1 MWLLDF
7 VCTCVASSKKS
18 LYCVSIQGLTL
29 FCPAISCP
37 AFSDCALYALH
48 IWSVIFMPC
57 NFMSCNFDGPPFSCP
72 AFQSTPLPSISQ
84 YSGGYLGGPCAWAP
98 LDVKKYLVLMFNVN
112 NMLNFEHFWKCTPEM
127 YPRAPLQIYKYT
139 VASII
144 TSLKRI

>member
-1 MWLLDF
+1 VRRVCSGNETASHLCLAATRVSVLL
-7 VCTCVASSKKS
+7 
-18 LYCVSIQGLTL
+18 VSTEPSI
-29 FCPAISCP
+29 FCLQ
-37 AFSDCALYALH
+37 FHVLHFQVVHFYALH

-112 NMLNFEHFWKCTPEM
+112 NMLNFEHF
-127 YPRAPLQIYKYT
+127 
-139 VASII
+139 
-144 TSLKRI
+144 